1 MRLSCPALAEGVGMQ
16 LTGRRGN
23 ESGLEGNGG
32 ELEGERERGR
42 ERGSVRATART
53 RPKSK
58 EVMRREEVK
67 LQQDQD
73 KVGRTTA
80 RVMMEGSEPSAA
92 GGSLWMPKRE
102 RAVAGGGVCFV

>member
-1 MRLSCPALAEGVGMQ
+1 MRCRALRSLKVWDAADGSERERERIGRQ
-16 LTGRRGN
+16 RRRIGRR
-23 ESGLEGNGG
+23 
-32 ELEGERERGR
+32 ERERGR

-80 RVMMEGSEPSAA
+80 RMMMEGSEPSAA